1 MGFDQH
7 DDDSGDTGTSADAA
21 GSAGTEAS
29 ASTGS
34 ESVWKARLRK
44 AGTAAMATGA
54 VAASKAKDL
63 SADALDKGKEL
74 SADLGAKLDESGLKD
89 SARQAG
95 STVARTSG
103 QALGHAATTGK
114 ELTSTARAKAGELG
128 PGSRYAPERVTHDTK
143 VRGAPHVWALWAV
156 GGWLGV
162 HRFADG
168 ANRKGAW
175 RRVTIATLLAVAVT
189 VLAVLLINVVGA
201 TPGSLA
207 RAFGIDVAAGRVG
220 SWSEAVDEFRS
231 NAERQLWRA
240 AALGAVIVVG
250 VSVIFLF
257 WLREAFWVAKYTKGK
272 KRLNQQRKEEALR
285 QQRELAAAPAGQVAA
300 AEQTKGLP
308 AQ

>member
-1 MGFDQH
+1 MGLEEH
-7 DDDSGDTGTSADAA
+7 DGYGVTGSD
-21 GSAGTEAS
+21 SAGIEAS
-29 ASTGS
+29 ASTGA
-34 ESVWKARLRK
+34 EAGWKARLRK

-63 SADALDKGKEL
+63 GADAIDKGKEL
-74 SADLGAKLDESGLKD
+74 SADLGVKLDESGLKD
-89 SARQAG
+89 SARLAG
-95 STVARTSG
+95 SSVARTSG
-103 QALGHAATTGK
+103 QALEHAATTGK
-114 ELTSTARAKAGELG
+114 ELTSTARAKAGELT
-128 PGSRYAPERVTHDTK
+128 PTSRYAPERVTHDTK

-189 VLAVLLINVVGA
+189 VLAVVLINLVGA

-207 RAFGIDVAAGRVG
+207 RAFGIDIAAGRVG

-240 AALGAVIVVG
+240 AALGAVILVG
-250 VSVIFLF
+250 VSAIFLF
-257 WLREAFWVAKYTKGK
+257 WLCEAFWVAKYTKGK
-272 KRLNQQRKEEALR
+272 KRLNQQRKEDALR
-285 QQRELAAAPAGQVAA
+285 QQRELANPPAGHFTAA
-300 AEQTKGLP
+300 SEQTKGRP